1 MEKKGV
7 RNQGKTRIGEEE
19 CRCKTVRM
27 WGKKKENRR
36 EEQMQKEEECAY
48 THTQKKKKKRR
59 EQMQKKEERRYAEQ
73 RTAVEKC
80 QCKSKSETR
89 MNNRRT
95 D

>member
-7 RNQGKTRIGEEE
+7 RSQGKTRIGEEE
-19 CRCKTVRM
+19 CRCKTMRM
-27 WGKKKENRR
+27 WGKKKGKQKRR
-36 EEQMQKEEECAY
+36 TDAEGRGACIH
-48 THTQKKKKKRR
+48 THTHK
-59 EQMQKKEERRYAEQ
+59 KKEEKRAGAEERRMKICR

-89 MNNRRT
+89 MNNRRE